1 MRRAHGPAPGPG
13 RACAR
18 DCRML
23 LLVQAAPLLAILA
36 LLATGRATPLGAS
49 FVGLVLAIPAALA
62 VGATGAGFFA
72 SEALRAA
79 WIALQPVAMVAGG
92 LLFHAAVAPRAAAG
106 VTASAHR
113 VFVTVFLAGTFAE
126 SAMGFS
132 VGAVFALAALR
143 GMGLAGAPAGA
154 LALLALCL
162 VPWGALGP
170 GTALGATLT
179 GLPAQ
184 ELSAAAA
191 WMTAAWLPL
200 LAPLFWWLCARA
212 GLRVTLREGAVHL
225 AALGAI
231 AALLLLAHALRLPFE
246 TAGLFATGLP
256 LLLALWL
263 LEPPRDAAA
272 WHGAARRLAPW
283 LLLIGAILAARLWP
297 NPPGVTPFAGLPGFG
312 LGHAAVALWLV
323 ALLLLATRGHL
334 AAGGAALRRAARP
347 AAAMLCYVIL
357 ARWLAQSG
365 AASSLA
371 HAGEAALG
379 GAAPFAIA
387 PLAYLS
393 GVVTGSNGAANAT
406 LVVVQA
412 ALGATAGLPPWLA
425 PALHNFAGAAGV
437 ALSFSTTALIC
448 GLLADGT
455 RPAQLWRLLAPAA
468 LGVLLIGAAA
478 VIFAG

>member
-1 MRRAHGPAPGPG
+1 
-13 RACAR
+13 
-18 DCRML
+18 ML
-23 LLVQAAPLLAILA
+23 LLVQAAPLLAILV
-36 LLATGRATPLGAS
+36 LLASGRATALGAS
-49 FVGLVLAIPAALA
+49 FVGLLLAMPAALVA
-62 VGATGAGFFA
+62 GAGGARFLA
-72 SEALRAA
+72 DEALRGA

-92 LLFHAAVAPRAAAG
+92 LLFHAALAPRAATG
-106 VTASAHR
+106 VPASAHR
-113 VFVTVFLAGTFAE
+113 VFVTVFLAGAFAE

-143 GMGLAGAPAGA
+143 GMGLGGAVAGA

-184 ELSAAAA
+184 ELSFIAA

-200 LAPLFWWLCARA
+200 LAPLFWWLCRRA
-212 GLRVTLREGAVHL
+212 GVGVTWRERAVQ
-225 AALGAI
+225 LGALLAV

-246 TAGLFATGLP
+246 IAGLFATGLP

-263 LEPPRDAAA
+263 LDPPRDAPSWRAA
-272 WHGAARRLAPW
+272 LRRLAPW
-283 LLLIGAILAARLWP
+283 LLLIGTILAARAAP
-297 NPPGVTPFAGLPGFG
+297 HPPTLAPFAGLPGFG

-323 ALLLLATRGHL
+323 ALLLLALRGDA
-334 AAGGAALRRAARP
+334 AAGAQALRRAARP

-365 AASSLA
+365 AAATLA
-371 HAGEAALG
+371 HEAEDALG
-379 GAAPFAIA
+379 AAAPFAIA
-387 PLAYLS
+387 PLAYLT
-393 GVVTGSNGAANAT
+393 GVVTGSNVAANAT

-412 ALGATAGLPPWLA
+412 ELGATAGLPPWLA
-425 PALHNFAGAAGV
+425 PALHNFAGAAAVG
-437 ALSFSTTALIC
+437 LSFPTTALVC

-468 LGVLLIGAAA
+468 LA
-478 VIFAG
+478 VIAIGSLVVGLMRVGG